1 MSEFDLFVDEMD
13 MEELRLIDYIYSFS
27 GVLSVE
33 RYCKEYGLDV
43 FAFARAIKLIKIEV
57 EGATR
62 S

>member
-1 MSEFDLFVDEMD
+1 MD
-13 MEELRLIDYIYSFS
+13 TEELRLIDYLYSFS

-33 RYCKEYGLDV
+33 RYCKEYGLDI